1 MGNNSCG
8 LSQSGVVDIV
18 QSADKAFY
26 VDLFYP
32 DTMQPFDLT
41 GVSAIAGFFPATA
54 GTPIQESIANGNA
67 AVQGAPGAG
76 QVKFTVPAAD
86 SALMLVNPVAGQ
98 YQDFQINVT
107 ISGKVSIF
115 ILRAFL
121 NILSQPQSSNS

>member
-8 LSQSGVVDIV
+8 LSTSGVVDIV
-18 QSADKAFY
+18 QGADKIFY
-26 VDLFYP
+26 VDLYYP

-41 GVSAIAGFFPATA
+41 GETEITGFFPATA
-54 GTPIQESIANGNA
+54 GTPIEGDG
-67 AVQGAPGAG
+67 AVQGAAGAG
-76 QVKFTVPAAD
+76 QAKFTIDAAD

-98 YQDFQINVT
+98 YQDFQINVV
-107 ISGKVSIF
+107 IGGKTSIF